1 MNENADNNRSG
12 LKIFLVALLLILTV
26 SIPTTIYFYINPPEL
41 TFIKRLFNPPQN
53 TYTLNPS
60 EREQFPALAK
70 DSDELNVVRQD
81 TSLSNVQKY
90 LRGIEER
97 SETANT
103 EREQETLAL
112 RTAIFLSLN
121 RDKNTTQ
128 NFQKATDIFVDLINT
143 NQGTDATTT
152 YYRNFAKIGL
162 AWLNVQCCD
171 SETVNPYLFTKKI
184 DGYTF
189 TYNTYR
195 ARFKNNGLAKYL
207 SLIDFMETVDPYYKT
222 DATYKRTMIDIET
235 RILAAYGKILDKQT
249 SDYVLTK
256 LGSEVENYS
265 KNNKLTYDDVITTQ
279 VGAKSLYVYGYDI
292 LKQKTNSLSET
303 ENLVI
308 DKNYQEVNDLLL
320 NPPLDADPMGLKDV
334 LYFNNMRFLLSMK
347 QRYGDS
353 TDQELQSN
361 LVEFQLNLINSSKE
375 MGNIAYN
382 YFHSQEFK
390 TGQLPGH
397 TNFASLRTKY
407 KQVDEYLRSIGI

>member
-189 TYNTYR
+189 TY
-195 ARFKNNGLAKYL
+195 
-207 SLIDFMETVDPYYKT
+207 
-222 DATYKRTMIDIET
+222 
-235 RILAAYGKILDKQT
+235 
-249 SDYVLTK
+249 
-256 LGSEVENYS
+256 
-265 KNNKLTYDDVITTQ
+265 
-279 VGAKSLYVYGYDI
+279 
-292 LKQKTNSLSET
+292 
-303 ENLVI
+303 
-308 DKNYQEVNDLLL
+308 
-320 NPPLDADPMGLKDV
+320 
-334 LYFNNMRFLLSMK
+334 
-347 QRYGDS
+347 
-353 TDQELQSN
+353 
-361 LVEFQLNLINSSKE
+361 KE
-375 MGNIAYN
+375 
-382 YFHSQEFK
+382 
-390 TGQLPGH
+390 
-397 TNFASLRTKY
+397 
-407 KQVDEYLRSIGI
+407 